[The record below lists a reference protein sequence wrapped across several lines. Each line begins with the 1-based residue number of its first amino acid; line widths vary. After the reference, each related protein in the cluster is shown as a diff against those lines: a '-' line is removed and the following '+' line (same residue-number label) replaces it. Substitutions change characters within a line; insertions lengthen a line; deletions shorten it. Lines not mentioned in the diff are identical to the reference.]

1 MTELT
6 TPSPSPPPP
15 PPHNKPAPQQQRHHH
30 FSTTTLLLLFSDI
43 HLLLSTLISHPLY
56 LSYFLFFSPSLLK
69 LLSFLSPLFLTTSL
83 LLLSI
88 LFTLSRPLSPTHQS
102 LHDFDYSAKEALQV
116 YNIVFDV
123 GDQLLTAP
131 HHHQLDG
138 AAAAEEEAV
147 KKKKKGNSDL
157 EPPREGSI
165 MTLATLLHQK
175 QEELGDMLLP
185 GNHEE
190 KDEEGKEVKA
200 AAPPPRVK
208 SSKVEVGQR
217 EEGLLA
223 GPNEKSGLK
232 ATTATSGGFKEAN
245 LGSYGSMRKEKEW
258 RRTLACKLFEERH
271 NADSSEGMDS
281 LWETYET
288 ESGNNGNSG
297 KGLLKVEKKS
307 KSKLVKKKGASN
319 KIGHHHYDDND
330 DDCYDVAGEE
340 EEEEEMG
347 GGDGRLCC
355 LQALKFSAGKM
366 NLGGMGKPNL
376 VKISKAF
383 KGFGW
388 LHNVTHSHR
397 HPKAKRVPLN

>member
-15 PPHNKPAPQQQRHHH
+15 PHNKPAPQHHHH
-30 FSTTTLLLLFSDI
+30 FSTTTLLLLLFSDI

-102 LHDFDYSAKEALQV
+102 LHDFDYSATEALQV

-123 GDQLLTAP
+123 GDQLLAAP
-131 HHHQLDG
+131 RHHQLDG
-138 AAAAEEEAV
+138 AAAAAE
-147 KKKKKGNSDL
+147 

-190 KDEEGKEVKA
+190 EKEEAGKEVKA

-223 GPNEKSGLK
+223 GPNNEKSGLK
-232 ATTATSGGFKEAN
+232 ATTATSGGFEEAN

-288 ESGNNGNSG
+288 ESGNNGNS
-297 KGLLKVEKKS
+297 EKKS
-307 KSKLVKKKGASN
+307 KSKLGKKKGASN

-330 DDCYDVAGEE
+330 GKEEE

-388 LHNVTHSHR
+388 LHNVTHR